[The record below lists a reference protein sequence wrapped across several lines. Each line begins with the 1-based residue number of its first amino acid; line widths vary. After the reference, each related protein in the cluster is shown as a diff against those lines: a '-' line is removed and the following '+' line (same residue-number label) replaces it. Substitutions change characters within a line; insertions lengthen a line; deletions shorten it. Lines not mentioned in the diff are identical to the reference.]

1 MKTFT
6 YTDEHLGSPPP
17 RRLGIA
23 RFFVLGL
30 LAGVAGAVV
39 VLAFAADNH
48 EHRIQAL
55 ERAQS
60 LYAVERDKIS
70 LMARSNWDDLRE
82 REKLE
87 RGELPAVSGD
97 WSDVVSLGEG
107 E

>member
-1 MKTFT
+1 MRTFM
-6 YTDEHLGSPPP
+6 YYDKHLGSPPP
-17 RRLGIA
+17 RRLEIA

-60 LYAVERDKIS
+60 LYDG
-70 LMARSNWDDLRE
+70 DLTYGIANNNAMRLDE
-82 REKLE
+82 MEKLPAE
-87 RGELPAVSGD
+87 GTLPRIAGD